1 MITVLTVAFH
11 RYLQTDFEKFF
22 QKYVEAVGLFELIEN
37 PNAKDRDKLMGFES
51 KINKEMP
58 VALSVL
64 DRHINPKK
72 GEFSTVSNKL
82 RIEYRDPNNK
92 LCTLELA
99 EDKIQYALCTAIRE
113 VHQIVMRNMKEY
125 QLEQP
130 VNDNSEPQTSTVASL
145 FKV

>member
-22 QKYVEAVGLFELIEN
+22 QKYVEAIGLFELIAN
-37 PNAKDRDKLMGFES
+37 PNKKDQERLMEFEKKIS
-51 KINKEMP
+51 KDIP
-58 VALSVL
+58 VALSIL

-92 LCTLELA
+92 LCALDLA
-99 EDKIQYALCTAIRE
+99 EDKIQFALCTAIRE
-113 VHQIVMRNMKEY
+113 VHQIVLRNMKEY

-130 VNDNSEPQTSTVASL
+130 VNDQSEPQTSSVANL